1 MKIEEAIKTAIEYEN
16 RVCDVY
22 AEAVRDAPNDTARR
36 VFSTL
41 ADEEKGHVDFLEH
54 CLSTWNDKGVLSSEG
69 LTTAVPSLEIIRK
82 GVRRLEEKMG
92 GSPAGGAEVEMLQ
105 RALAVEEETSAFY
118 AKMVGV
124 LPPEGRQLFE
134 RFVEIE
140 EGHRAIVQA
149 EIDSVSGLGFWF
161 DFQEFDLET
170 E

>member
-1 MKIEEAIKTAIEYEN
+1 MKIEQAIKTAIEYEN

-54 CLSTWNDKGVLSSEG
+54 CLASWNDKGVLSAEG
-69 LTTAVPSLEIIRK
+69 LTTAIPSRESIRR

-92 GSPAGGAEVEMLQ
+92 GSPAEGAEVEMLQ
-105 RALAVEEETSAFY
+105 RALEVEVETSAFY
-118 AKMVGV
+118 AEMVGV
-124 LPPEGRQLFE
+124 LPEEGKRLFE

-140 EGHRAIVQA
+140 EGHKAIVQA